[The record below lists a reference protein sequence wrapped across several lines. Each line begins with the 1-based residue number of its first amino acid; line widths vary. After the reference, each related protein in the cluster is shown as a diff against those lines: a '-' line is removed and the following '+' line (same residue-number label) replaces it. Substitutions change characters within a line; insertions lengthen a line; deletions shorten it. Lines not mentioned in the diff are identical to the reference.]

1 MIKQLL
7 ILMIVFLSFFS
18 CTVPDPDT
26 NADLGIE
33 NNQSNIEDETDTTED
48 ELLDLSNDVLVE
60 DTLVGKWVNAD
71 ETVTL
76 TFDIYGEATAHEK
89 GSTLT
94 YYGIYR
100 VRSRYIS
107 IDSIYGIGFR
117 INFMTRT
124 EMNVTGVGGHGVSF
138 GVQQMRKVSY

>member
-1 MIKQLL
+1 MIQKIL
-7 ILMIVFLSFFS
+7 IFVTVLMFSFS
-18 CTVPDPDT
+18 CSAPEPDFD
-26 NADLGIE
+26 
-33 NNQSNIEDETDTTED
+33 SNSGDNGSHVEEETETDTTED